1 LYDRQLLIAIQASLG
16 HAPPL
21 LSPGAS
27 ANRGRIAMKEFRD
40 RVAVVTGGASGIGKA
55 LAKAFLGEGM
65 KVVIADVEEPAL
77 KATCE
82 ELGGEVMGVV
92 TDVSDPAPVQALAD
106 RVFETH
112 GACHILCN
120 NAGVSAPNL
129 DLWETEPSD
138 FQWVHGVNVAG
149 VAHGVQAFVPRMIES
164 GEEGYVLNTSSGDGG
179 ISPLAQQVVY
189 ASSKAAVSIMTECL
203 GAQLVGRGT
212 NLRAA
217 IFYPSG
223 GMLDTGI
230 WTTKRNRPKEL
241 ARRNEVD
248 ASQETTFDDFM
259 EGARKA
265 GFEMPVQDLDELA
278 QFVLDGIRNEDFVIM
293 IDRESMEA
301 TLVERAAKL
310 ARGECPIELEH
321 MGLG

>member
-1 LYDRQLLIAIQASLG
+1 MR
-16 HAPPL
+16 
-21 LSPGAS
+21 
-27 ANRGRIAMKEFRD
+27 EFRD
-40 RVAVVTGGASGIGKA
+40 RIAVVTGGAGGIGKA
-55 LAKAFLGEGM
+55 LVKAFLGEGM
-65 KVVIADVEEPAL
+65 KVVIGDVEEPVL

-82 ELGGEVMGVV
+82 ELGPDVSGVV
-92 TDVSDPAPVQALAD
+92 TDVSSPESVKALAD
-106 RVFETH
+106 FTFDTH
-112 GACHILCN
+112 GACHVLCN

-129 DLWETEPSD
+129 DLWETEPTD
-138 FQWVHGVNVAG
+138 FAWVHGVNVAG

-164 GEEGYVLNTSSGDGG
+164 GEEGYVINTSSGDGG

-203 GAQLVGRGT
+203 AAQLVGRGT
-212 NLRAA
+212 KLRAA

-230 WTTKRNRPKEL
+230 WTTKRNRPAKL
-241 ARRNEVD
+241 ARQVEVD
-248 ASQETTFDDFM
+248 PSQETTFEAFM

-278 QFVLDGIRNEDFVIM
+278 QFLLEGIRNEDFVIM

-321 MGLG
+321 MGLA

>member
-1 LYDRQLLIAIQASLG
+1 
-16 HAPPL
+16 
-21 LSPGAS
+21 
-27 ANRGRIAMKEFRD
+27 MKEFRD

-77 KATCE
+77 KSASE
-82 ELGGEVMGVV
+82 ELGGGVIGVV
-92 TDVSDPAPVQALAD
+92 TDVSDAASVQALAD
-106 RVFETH
+106 RVFDTH

-120 NAGVSAPNL
+120 NAGVAAPNL

-138 FQWVHGVNVAG
+138 FQWVHGVNVHG
-149 VAHGVQAFVPRMIES
+149 VAHGVQAFVPRMIAS
-164 GEEGYVLNTSSGDGG
+164 GEEGFVINTSSGDGG

-203 GAQLVGRGT
+203 HAQLVGRGT
-212 NLRAA
+212 RLRAA

-223 GMLDTGI
+223 GMLKTGI
-230 WTTKRNRPKEL
+230 WTTKRNRPEEL
-241 ARRNEVD
+241 ARRKQV
-248 ASQETTFDDFM
+248 ASERETTFDEFL

-265 GFEMPVQDLDELA
+265 GFDLPVQDLDELA
-278 QFVLDGIRNEDFVIM
+278 QFLLDGIRKEDFVIM
-293 IDRESMEA
+293 IGRETMEA
-301 TLVERAAKL
+301 QLNDRAAKL
-310 ARGECPIELEH
+310 ARGECPIELQH

>member
-1 LYDRQLLIAIQASLG
+1 
-16 HAPPL
+16 
-21 LSPGAS
+21 
-27 ANRGRIAMKEFRD
+27 MKEFQN
-40 RVAVVTGGASGIGKA
+40 RVAVVTGGASGVGKA
-55 LAKAFLGEGM
+55 LAKAFLREGM

-77 KATCE
+77 KLATE
-82 ELGGEVMGVV
+82 ELGGKVMGVV
-92 TDVSDPAPVQALAD
+92 TDVSDAASVQALAE
-106 RVFETH
+106 RVFDAH

-120 NAGVSAPNL
+120 NAGVAAPNL

-138 FQWVHGVNVAG
+138 FQWVHGVNVDG

-164 GEEGYVLNTSSGDGG
+164 GEEGLVINTSSGDGG

-212 NLRAA
+212 KLRAA

-230 WTTKRNRPKEL
+230 WSTKRNRPKEL
-241 ARRNEVD
+241 ARKGQV
-248 ASQETTFDDFM
+248 ASDQETTFEDFM
-259 EGARKA
+259 EGAKKA

-278 QFVLDGIRNEDFVIM
+278 DFVLDGIRNEDFVIM
-293 IDRESMEA
+293 IGRETMEA
-301 TLVERAAKL
+301 QLNDRAAKL
-310 ARGECPIELEH
+310 ARGECPIELQH
-321 MGLG
+321 MGLA

>member
-1 LYDRQLLIAIQASLG
+1 
-16 HAPPL
+16 
-21 LSPGAS
+21 
-27 ANRGRIAMKEFRD
+27 MKEFRD

-55 LAKAFLGEGM
+55 LARAFASEGM
-65 KVVIADVEEPAL
+65 KVVIADVEAPAL
-77 KATCE
+77 DATAK
-82 ELGGEVMGVV
+82 ELGENVLGVV
-92 TDVSDPAPVQALAD
+92 TDVTDPASVKALAD
-106 RVFETH
+106 RVFDTY
-112 GACHILCN
+112 GACHILFN

-138 FQWVHGVNVAG
+138 FAWVHGVNVAG

-189 ASSKAAVSIMTECL
+189 ASSKAAVSTMTECL
-203 GAQLVGRGT
+203 AAQLEGRGT

-241 ARRNEVD
+241 ARKHDVD
-248 ASQETTFDDFM
+248 PGQETTFDAFM
-259 EGARKA
+259 EGAKKA
-265 GFEMPVQDLDELA
+265 GFDMPVQDLDELA
-278 QFVLDGIRNEDFVIM
+278 QFALEGIRNKDFVIM
-293 IDRESMEA
+293 IGRESMEA
-301 TLVERAAKL
+301 TLNERAAKL
-310 ARGECPIELEH
+310 AKGECPIALEH
-321 MGLG
+321 MGLT